1 MSRTWLRRAITI
13 VTASAVFAI
22 PFSFSAHAA
31 VRAGAADVHSAGAA
45 RAADPGGDKLAAAM
59 LQNGDLP
66 AGFQPYAPLTGPMN
80 AKRAQVL
87 GIDMSQLGG
96 HEEWVRTWTS
106 QGIGDE
112 VIETA
117 ADDGTSDVAQ
127 AGVAA
132 SAPDLLKQ
140 GLVRQP
146 IAGPPSRHI
155 ADTSRS
161 TASDISCWP
170 CRWLVAPTISAC
182 ACTSRPSR
190 RRRPAA

>member
-1 MSRTWLRRAITI
+1 
-13 VTASAVFAI
+13 
-22 PFSFSAHAA
+22 
-31 VRAGAADVHSAGAA
+31 
-45 RAADPGGDKLAAAM
+45 
-59 LQNGDLP
+59 
-66 AGFQPYAPLTGPMN
+66 
-80 AKRAQVL
+80 
-87 GIDMSQLGG
+87 MSQLGG

-117 ADDGTSDVAQ
+117 ADAGTSDAAQ

-140 GLVRQP
+140 GLVKQP
-146 IAGPPSRHI
+146 IAGPVRFAAYSRYLQI
-155 ADTSRS
+155 NGARYFVLVLP
-161 TASDISCWP
+161 WP
-170 CRWLVAPTISAC
+170 AAPTISAC